1 MHKNV
6 THCKI
11 VAFETCVNMPS
22 KLCILFDPCKH
33 MKVGVREGQGVF
45 RLFELILTFMKDE
58 SFLIA
63 TKGMWRIIG
72 DSDTTLVVKGG
83 SLLMLWMT

>member
-11 VAFETCVNMPS
+11 VTFETCVNVPS
-22 KLCILFDPCKH
+22 KICTSILFDPCKH
-33 MKVGVREGQGVF
+33 MKVGVGEGQGVF

-58 SFLIA
+58 TFFFFF
-63 TKGMWRIIG
+63 
-72 DSDTTLVVKGG
+72 
-83 SLLMLWMT
+83 